1 MPFMKTRTKRLAA
14 AALLALAGGATSAAP
29 LDDLRRQVEA
39 SQFPQAWATV
49 QANPQLIGDVHFDF
63 LYGVTA
69 INVGRVAEGL
79 LALERHLAAV
89 PANDRARLELARGY
103 FLLGEYA
110 RARAE
115 FEFVLRY
122 NPPAGVRTT
131 IAGFLQAMQQREG
144 AGRRSSARFYAEVG
158 GGKDTNVNA
167 GTFRDEVPL
176 VFGTVSLADGSSRQ
190 VGDLFKQVALG
201 GQSQL
206 QVSGRLGVF
215 AGFDLTHRVNDN
227 QPAFDISSAT
237 ASIGFTQLG
246 GGGLWRLALA
256 ANELQVGHNRY
267 RSSLQLNGDATY
279 SVGQDNTV
287 VPFLQVAE
295 LRHARADEARNA
307 RLSTVGGQFNANFP
321 QWPGQPSFGVRLNH
335 AVESN
340 LRGRRD
346 FSREQTGVRLSLTIS
361 PLAPLRLSGG
371 IAADRQRYGADDP
384 VFGTLRKDDTLTLD
398 GAVSWNFDAR
408 WSLRA
413 EGFWTRVRSNQDLYD
428 QDRKVAQLKLRYQY

>member
-1 MPFMKTRTKRLAA
+1 MKKNPKRLATV
-14 AALLALAGGATSAAP
+14 LLALAAAGASAAP

-103 FLLGEYA
+103 FLLGEYG

-122 NPPAGVRTT
+122 NPPAGVRSS
-131 IAGFLQAMQQREG
+131 IAGYLQAMRQREV
-144 AGRRSSARFYAEVG
+144 AGSRSSARFYAEVG

-176 VFGTVSLADGSSRQ
+176 VFGTVSLLGDDSRQ

-201 GQSQL
+201 GQTQL
-206 QVSGRLGVF
+206 QVTGRLGVF

-227 QPAFDISSAT
+227 QPAFDVSGAT
-237 ASIGFTQLG
+237 VTVGFTQLG
-246 GGGLWRLALA
+246 GGGLWRMALA

-267 RSSLQLNGDATY
+267 RSTLQLNADA
-279 SVGQDNTV
+279 SFSIGQDNTFL
-287 VPFLQVAE
+287 PFVQVGE
-295 LRHARADEARNA
+295 LRHSKADEQRNA

-321 QWPGQPSFGVRLNH
+321 QWPGQPSFGVRVNH
-335 AVESN
+335 SVESN
-340 LRGRRD
+340 LGGRRD
-346 FSREQTGVRLSLTIS
+346 FGREQTALRLSLTIS
-361 PLAPLRLSGG
+361 PLPPLRLSGG
-371 IAADRQRYGADDP
+371 ITGERQRYGAEDI
-384 VFGTLRKDDTLTLD
+384 VFGSLRKEDSVTLD

-428 QDRKVAQLKLRYQY
+428 LDRKMAQLKLRYQY